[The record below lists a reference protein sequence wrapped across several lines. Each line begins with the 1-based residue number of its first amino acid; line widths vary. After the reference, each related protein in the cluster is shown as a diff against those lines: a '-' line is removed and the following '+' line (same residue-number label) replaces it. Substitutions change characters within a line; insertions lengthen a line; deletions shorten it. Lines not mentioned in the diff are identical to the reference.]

1 MDGLPG
7 IQGEDG
13 LPGMPGDSI
22 PGELGRSGP
31 KGFPGVNGYQ
41 GLPGFKGKYPGLSV
55 NQIKCKEFE

>member
-22 PGELGRSGP
+22 RGELGRSGP

-55 NQIKCKEFE
+55 NQIKSSEFE